1 MTLVVGVDPGISN
14 IGFAAIE
21 LHRPDSF
28 FTCTCH
34 TSSLQTISQRLDCV
48 RRYFCDLDAAS
59 EGLLSR
65 SDYLVVE
72 RQPGKLQESVSWAT
86 GVIISVLLPRVVLDI
101 TPCDMKKMVTGYGRA
116 SKDDLRDILTNE
128 KKFNVLNLDQHQVD
142 ALGLAIAAI
151 KKYELY
157 PGY

>member
-1 MTLVVGVDPGISN
+1 VTLVVGVDPGIRN
-14 IGFAAIE
+14 IGFAAID
-21 LHRPDSF
+21 LQRPDSF

-34 TSSLQTISQRLDCV
+34 TSSLQSVSERLDCV
-48 RRYFCDLDAAS
+48 RRFFCDLDVLS
-59 EGLLSR
+59 GNLLTT

-86 GVIISVLLPRVVLDI
+86 GVIISVLLPKVVLDI

-116 SKDDLRDILTNE
+116 SKDDLRDILTHE
-128 KKFNVLNLDQHQVD
+128 KKFNVINLDQHQVD
-142 ALGLAIAAI
+142 ALGLVMAAI
-151 KKYELY
+151 KKYELH